1 MTKYHPLRELLKSRI
16 REFVREPETI
26 FWVYGFPV
34 LIALGLGI
42 AFSNRPVEAV
52 FVDVVQHTK
61 AEAVAGDLGQDPG
74 FVVSIHTE
82 MKCRE
87 RLRLGKSVIVV
98 VPGDRLSYLYDPT
111 RPESVLA
118 RQRVDDVLQRAAGRS
133 DPIAT
138 EDRHVTEPGNRY
150 IDFLI
155 PGLLGMNLLGG
166 SLWGVGYAIV
176 DMRVR
181 KLLKRFTATPMNRS
195 HFLVALI
202 GGRLIFMIPEMIV
215 ILSAGVFFFDV
226 PIRGSLISI
235 VILALLTAASF
246 TGMGLLVAS
255 RAKKLETVSGLMNLI
270 QLPMYVL
277 SGVFFSPDRFPDF
290 MQIPIQALP
299 LTQFN
304 YAMREIVL
312 EGASIFSQGWS
323 LGIIALWGVVSFL
336 FTMRLFRWN

>member
-1 MTKYHPLRELLKSRI
+1 MTKYHPLRELLKSRM

-42 AFSNRPVEAV
+42 AFSNRPVDSI
-52 FVDVVQHTK
+52 FVDVVKQSR
-61 AEAVAGDLGQDPG
+61 AEAVATDLKQDPG
-74 FVVSIHTE
+74 FVVGVHPE
-82 MKCRE
+82 PECRE

-98 VPGDRLSYLYDPT
+98 VPGDSISYIYDPT

-133 DPIAT
+133 DPIDT
-138 EDRHVTEPGNRY
+138 VDRHVTEPGNRY

-181 KLLKRFTATPMNRS
+181 KLLKRFTATPMRRS
-195 HFLVALI
+195 DFLVALI
-202 GGRLIFMIPEMIV
+202 GGRLIFMIPEMVV
-215 ILSAGVFFFDV
+215 ILSAGVLFFDV
-226 PIRGSLISI
+226 PIRGSVISI
-235 VILALLTAASF
+235 LILALLTASSF

-304 YAMREIVL
+304 YALREIVL
-312 EGASIFSQGWS
+312 EGASIFSQAWRI
-323 LGIIALWGVVSFL
+323 GILMAWGSVSFF
-336 FTMRLFRWN
+336 FTLRWFRWN